1 LRLTDCHKSPPRAF
15 TRVSKQTCR
24 IVENFNN
31 YGGFVADF
39 LDDVC
44 DLVKCHVDEPTADK
58 ITAEICKM
66 FGGGQIYVR
75 KKTAEKVSTRHAE
88 IKRRFTGNNHTEL
101 AREFDLGMSQI
112 YRILQS

>member
-1 LRLTDCHKSPPRAF
+1 MS
-15 TRVSKQTCR
+15 
-24 IVENFNN
+24 
-31 YGGFVADF
+31 DF
-39 LDDVC
+39 LDDVSE
-44 DLVKCHVDEPTADK
+44 LLKRHIDEPMADK
-58 ITAEICKM
+58 ITDEICKM

-75 KKTAEKVSTRHAE
+75 KKTAEKLSTRRAE

>member
-1 LRLTDCHKSPPRAF
+1 M
-15 TRVSKQTCR
+15 
-24 IVENFNN
+24 
-31 YGGFVADF
+31 ADF

-44 DLVKCHVDEPTADK
+44 DLIKRHVDEQTANN
-58 ITAEICKM
+58 IIVEIGKM

-101 AREFDLGMSQI
+101 VREFDIGMSQI

>member
-1 LRLTDCHKSPPRAF
+1 M
-15 TRVSKQTCR
+15 
-24 IVENFNN
+24 
-31 YGGFVADF
+31 ADF

-44 DLVKCHVDEPTADK
+44 DLIKRHVDEPTANN
-58 ITAEICKM
+58 IIVEIGKM

-75 KKTAEKVSTRHAE
+75 KKTAEKVSTRNAE

-112 YRILQS
+112 YRILKS